1 MCDNLDVEGKE
12 RCGLEG
18 QGLNTGSE
26 SCEPAR
32 DSWSPTYAPPRER
45 DHVVLHVLRTDQ
57 VFAKDRK
64 IELFPPEK
72 LKNAIKSKN
81 QSVST
86 LSDLSIPIR

>member
-32 DSWSPTYAPPRER
+32 DSWSPT
-45 DHVVLHVLRTDQ
+45 LITRT
-57 VFAKDRK
+57 
-64 IELFPPEK
+64 
-72 LKNAIKSKN
+72 
-81 QSVST
+81 ST
-86 LSDLSIPIR
+86 LHKYLVTTGFEIINTDKFKQRLFDNPA